1 MSRFKRLN
9 VPDRFL
15 SIVSFMKENNI
26 PELSRLV
33 EFRRKEF
40 TEIAPVFNKNGYY
53 LDRKEQKTWVEIDG
67 FAWLYSTTE
76 NFYLYLEVNCGRN
89 RLSNDKFL
97 MLAGLIS
104 SGIINHK
111 RHKDLYRMYLIQDEK
126 RQLRIY

>member
-1 MSRFKRLN
+1 MKFILSRGELMSRFKRLN
-9 VPDRFL
+9 VPEHFL
-15 SIVSFMKENNI
+15 SIDG
-26 PELSRLV
+26 LV

-40 TEIAPVFNKNGYY
+40 TETAPVFNKNGYY
-53 LDRKEQKTWVEIDG
+53 LDRKEQKTWVEING
-67 FAWLYSTTE
+67 FAWLYLTTE
-76 NFYLYLEVNCGRN
+76 NFYLSLEVNCGRN

-104 SGIINHK
+104 SGIINYK